1 MLPTI
6 RLGSLGESVKTLQ
19 AALNM
24 WQGPDR
30 IRLAEDGFF
39 GLRTNS
45 RVREFQSGSQLYPDG
60 VVGPLTWEALAPLV
74 EEVTSDATAAQE
86 SPRIVLTDR
95 AETPAPL
102 SARST
107 LRVARAWTA
116 TPSVRREAMYRRA
129 SGE

>member
-19 AALNM
+19 AALNL
-24 WQGPDR
+24 WQGTDR

-45 RVREFQSGSQLYPDG
+45 RVREFQSDNQLYSDG
-60 VVGPLTWEALAPLV
+60 VVGALTWEALAPLV
-74 EEVTSDATAAQE
+74 EEVTRAATAAHE

-95 AETPAPL
+95 ADTPAPL
-102 SARST
+102 SART
-107 LRVARAWTA
+107 TVRVSRGWTA
-116 TPSVRREAMYRRA
+116 TPSARQAMYRRA